1 MNAMKTPTV
10 KTDRGATLDL
20 EVQYALD
27 DSGVPSQQDL
37 RRWTLAALQPLQ
49 LPVELVI
56 RIVDETESRELNGRY
71 RGIDRP
77 TNVLSFPFEAP
88 SAVASSHLG
97 DLVICAPVVKREAV
111 EQHKPEPH
119 HWAHMVVHGVLHL
132 CGYDHQ
138 SDEDAS
144 EMEALEKRVLQQLG
158 VPDPY
163 RESDVAV
170 ATT

>member
-1 MNAMKTPTV
+1 MNAMKAPTL
-10 KTDRGATLDL
+10 KTDSNATLDL

-27 DSGVPSQQDL
+27 DSDVPSQQDL
-37 RRWTLAALQPLQ
+37 RHWTLAALQPLQ
-49 LPVELVI
+49 RPVELVI
-56 RIVDETESRELNGRY
+56 RIVDETESRQLNSRY
-71 RGIDRP
+71 RGIDKP

-88 SAVASSHLG
+88 PAVTSSHLG
-97 DLVICAPVVKREAV
+97 DLVICAPVVRKEAG

-132 CGYDHQ
+132 RGYDHQ

-144 EMEALEKRVLQQLG
+144 AMETLEQRVLEQLG

-170 ATT
+170 TKT